1 MLNLWKMVVKV
12 TIELRKALSIAV
24 LFLGVPVGLWAG
36 YGASSACFAVSICLG
51 AIYASAFFRYGCK
64 IIVDPVFIAIG
75 VIAGAC
81 GMYHTLY
88 KVALPET
95 ELSKARLFVAMRLPN
110 IKTHCPNTQP
120 DVLALAKVGS
130 EVCITKNLGNQSIAI
145 NEIIKSQAHGP
156 LVSFADNLNG
166 LLARN
171 KVDAC
176 AEIAAKIEQMCP
188 SAFTGIEQ
196 EAMEALRKT
205 VKISGH

>member
-64 IIVDPVFIAIG
+64 IIVDPVFIAMG

-88 KVALPET
+88 KVAAPQTALERGHF
-95 ELSKARLFVAMRLPN
+95 AVAVRLTNLRP
-110 IKTHCPNTQP
+110 HCEQSNEINQLAQTGQRVCMTQ
-120 DVLALAKVGS
+120 D
-130 EVCITKNLGNQSIAI
+130 LGDQSIAI
-145 NEIIKSQAHGP
+145 NEIIKSQAYGP

-188 SAFTGIEQ
+188 YAFTGIEQ
-196 EAMEALRKT
+196 EPMEALRKA
-205 VKISGH
+205 VKMSGH